1 MYGKI
6 KDGDLKINI
15 PDDLKR
21 KYANSFKL
29 EYNESEILVDF
40 ADTNKNQEYELDL
53 VSMVKFSPEM
63 AEKFV
68 VSLVELIMEYNNEF
82 DKNLLNLDSIDNVY
96 KELNN

>member
-40 ADTNKNQEYELDL
+40 ADTNKNQEYDLDL

-82 DKNLLNLDSIDNVY
+82 DKNLLNLNNND
-96 KELNN
+96 KE

>member
-6 KDGDLKINI
+6 KDEDLKINI

-29 EYNESEILVDF
+29 EYNL
-40 ADTNKNQEYELDL
+40 
-53 VSMVKFSPEM
+53 
-63 AEKFV
+63 
-68 VSLVELIMEYNNEF
+68 
-82 DKNLLNLDSIDNVY
+82 Y

>member
-1 MYGKI
+1 MKGRLKMYGKI

-29 EYNESEILVDF
+29 EYNKAEILIDF
-40 ADTNKNQEYELDL
+40 ADTNKNQDYDLDV

-68 VSLVELIMEYNNEF
+68 LSLVELIMEYNNEF
-82 DKNLLNLDSIDNVY
+82 DENLLNLNTSD
-96 KELNN
+96 KE

>member
-1 MYGKI
+1 MKGCLKMYGKI

-40 ADTNKNQEYELDL
+40 ADANKNQEYDLDL

-82 DKNLLNLDSIDNVY
+82 DKNLLNLNNND
-96 KELNN
+96 KE

>member
-1 MYGKI
+1 MYGKV

-29 EYNESEILVDF
+29 EYNKAEILVDF
-40 ADTNKNQEYELDL
+40 ADTNENQDHDLDV

-63 AEKFV
+63 AENFV
-68 VSLVELIMEYNNEF
+68 LSLVELIMEYNNEF
-82 DKNLLNLDSIDNVY
+82 DENLLNLNSSDN
-96 KELNN
+96 E

>member
-29 EYNESEILVDF
+29 EYNEAEILVDF
-40 ADTNKNQEYELDL
+40 ADTNKNQEYDLDL

-82 DKNLLNLDSIDNVY
+82 DKNLLNLNNND
-96 KELNN
+96 KE

>member
-1 MYGKI
+1 MKGCLKMYGKI
-6 KDGDLKINI
+6 KDEDLKINI

-40 ADTNKNQEYELDL
+40 ADTNKNQEYDLDL

-82 DKNLLNLDSIDNVY
+82 DKNLLNLNNND
-96 KELNN
+96 KE